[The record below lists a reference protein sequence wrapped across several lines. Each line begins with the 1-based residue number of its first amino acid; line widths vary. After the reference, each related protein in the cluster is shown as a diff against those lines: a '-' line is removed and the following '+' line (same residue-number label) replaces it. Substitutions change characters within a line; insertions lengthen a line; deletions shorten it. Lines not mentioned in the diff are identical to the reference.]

1 MERGHPG
8 HKKPCEPRTR
18 GEQVQSSFSERC
30 MGWECLTVSDWLDGN
45 QNSKSLE
52 SFARKFKL
60 DSTGNV
66 ELSDVFDHRYMF
78 SLGRLDVYFTT
89 AVLSQN
95 IYSVPPKCQ
104 SM

>member
-1 MERGHPG
+1 MQR
-8 HKKPCEPRTR
+8 
-18 GEQVQSSFSERC
+18 SFSERC

-45 QNSKSLE
+45 QNPKSLE
-52 SFARKFKL
+52 SLARKFEL
-60 DSTGNV
+60 DSIGNV
-66 ELSDVFDHRYMF
+66 EPSDVFAHRCNMF

-95 IYSVPPKCQ
+95 IYSVPLQCQ